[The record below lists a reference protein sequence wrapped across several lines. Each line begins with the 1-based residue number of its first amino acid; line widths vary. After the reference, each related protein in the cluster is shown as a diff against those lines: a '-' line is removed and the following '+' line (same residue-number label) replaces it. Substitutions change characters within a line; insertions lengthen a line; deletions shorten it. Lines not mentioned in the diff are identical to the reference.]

1 MKYLVSQTKAVYT
14 SILTLLLVIGF
25 TFNSRAHCDR
35 VNGPVAVAAKQALET
50 GDVSKVLIWVGEE
63 QAEELKTKFKQS
75 LKVYNIGEES
85 RELAELYFMETTVRL
100 HREAEGM
107 PYTGLKP
114 AQPSSKDIQT
124 AEKALESGN
133 LSPVTDLL
141 AKEIQQKTME
151 LYQHAME
158 AKENRGQSIEA
169 GRLWVDAYVKYI
181 VYVHSLYQ
189 KIQAGPAHGVGNDS
203 D

>member
-1 MKYLVSQTKAVYT
+1 MKYSSSFLKIALT
-14 SILTLLLVIGF
+14 SILIFVFMLGF
-25 TFNSRAHCDR
+25 SSISQAHCDR

-50 GDVSKVLIWVGEE
+50 GDVSKVLIWVGEQ
-63 QAEELKTKFKQS
+63 QAEELQTKFKQS
-75 LKVYNIGEES
+75 LKVYNSGKES
-85 RELAELYFMETTVRL
+85 QKLAEQYFMETTVRL

-114 AQPSSKDIQT
+114 AQPSSEDIQT

-141 AKEIQQKTME
+141 AEEIQKKTDE

-158 AKENRGQSIEA
+158 MEEKKGQSVEA
-169 GRLWVDAYVKYI
+169 GRQWVDAYVKYI
-181 VYVHSLYQ
+181 VYVHKLYQ
-189 KIQAGPAHGVGNDS
+189 NIQAGPVHGIGE
-203 D
+203 